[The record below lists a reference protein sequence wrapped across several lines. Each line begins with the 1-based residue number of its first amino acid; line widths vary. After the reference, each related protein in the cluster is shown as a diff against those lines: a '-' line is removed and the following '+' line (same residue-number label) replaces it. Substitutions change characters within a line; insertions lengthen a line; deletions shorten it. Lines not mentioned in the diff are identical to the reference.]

1 MEDCLKRGVI
11 KSSNPFDKACSV
23 FKKAVDEKSDEL
35 TRAISRGM
43 SQEALVEDDLIER
56 EWDKLSVKFGKTMV
70 DDIRYRVMKAMMDAF
85 EDGNR

>member
-1 MEDCLKRGVI
+1 M
-11 KSSNPFDKACSV
+11 PFI
-23 FKKAVDEKSDEL
+23 
-35 TRAISRGM
+35 T
-43 SQEALVEDDLIER
+43 EALVEDDLIER